1 MSEETLALAC
11 DLAALP
17 AGGRDRLMT
26 LSEELFNNV
35 DEVRV
40 RPDGFELGFSEV
52 SAQTIEDIAGFMA
65 LDRLCCPFVR
75 HGLIHEPYERGI
87 WLHLSGADGV
97 KELIEREVL
106 RVLPDEMAAEPSTA
120 ANSETAS

>member
-1 MSEETLALAC
+1 MSEETLTLAC

-26 LSEELFNNV
+26 LTEKLSKNV

-52 SAQTIEDIAGFMA
+52 SAQTIEDIAEFMT
-65 LDRLCCPFVR
+65 LDRLCCPFIR

-87 WLHLSGADGV
+87 WLHLSGAEGV
-97 KELIEREVL
+97 KEFIESEVL
-106 RVLPDEMAAEPSTA
+106 GMLPDEMAAEPSP
-120 ANSETAS
+120 SRIQK